1 MLEGQIVQGVIPC
14 KDEVDDRND
23 MISTNKKNLVNWT
36 LRKTPKGLIGW
47 NQGND
52 VCELSGM
59 PLN

>member
-1 MLEGQIVQGVIPC
+1 VQGVIPC
-14 KDEVDDRND
+14 KDEVDDQND
-23 MISTNKKNLVNWT
+23 MISTNKKNLVSWT